1 VSFAACSADSRPD
14 PDPEP
19 TTPSVVNETG
29 YLVADAVYYTAEGPL
44 GDSPRD
50 VAVLGAPG
58 AVERVGGELSVNG
71 GAPITVSNPGGAF
84 VLNTSARLDDELEL
98 RYVLDGQRSQL
109 TLQLDQLQSFSLQFG
124 VDSGVAADGDPDWLV
139 PGAEGGQVRVQ
150 RLDEPPYVVYNADR
164 GLVVRV
170 DDAGAIEI
178 AAEEGDMIC
187 VAQLDEDSGAVTTS
201 DCSPAP

>member
-1 VSFAACSADSRPD
+1 
-14 PDPEP
+14 
-19 TTPSVVNETG
+19 
-29 YLVADAVYYTAEGPL
+29 
-44 GDSPRD
+44 
-50 VAVLGAPG
+50 VLGAPG
-58 AVERVGGELSVNG
+58 AVERVGGELSANG
-71 GAPITVSNPGGAF
+71 GAPITVSDPGGAF

-139 PGAEGGQVRVQ
+139 PGAEPGQVRVQ

-170 DDAGAIEI
+170 DDADAIEI